1 MTIDN
6 RRVGYR
12 DIGETNAP
20 AIIMIHGFPFNKSMW
35 NEQMEALRD
44 GCRIVAYD
52 VRGHGESDAGDEE
65 FSIELFVQDLLA
77 LMDALNIRRA
87 MLCGFSMGG
96 YIALNA
102 VINYPDRFNA
112 LVLSDT
118 SCMADT
124 PEGRENRLKAIESLR
139 ENGLKAYADGSIE
152 KLFAPESLRT
162 KREEIAAVKE
172 MILSTP
178 EQTIV
183 KTLHALRERGE
194 TCSRLAE
201 ISVPVLILVGKEDA
215 ITPPSAA
222 ELMHEEIRG
231 SRLCVIKH
239 AGHLSSMEEPD
250 TFLNELKRFI
260 AAVC

>member
-1 MTIDN
+1 MTIN
-6 RRVGYR
+6 NHTVGYR
-12 DIGETNAP
+12 DIGEVNAP

-35 NEQMEALRD
+35 NEQMEALREE
-44 GCRIVAYD
+44 CRVVAYD
-52 VRGHGESDAGDEE
+52 VRGHGESDAGDEP

-77 LMDALNIRRA
+77 LMDALKIRRA

-102 VINYPDRFNA
+102 IVNYPDRFNA

-118 SCMADT
+118 HCMADT
-124 PEGRENRLKAIESLR
+124 PESKENRLKAIESLR
-139 ENGLKAYADGSIE
+139 ENGIEAYADGSIE

-178 EQTIV
+178 ERTVV

-194 TCSRLAE
+194 TCSRLPE
-201 ISVPVLILVGKEDA
+201 ISVPVLILVGEKDA

-222 ELMHEEIRG
+222 ELMHEKIES
-231 SRLCVIKH
+231 SRLCVIEH
-239 AGHLSSMEEPD
+239 AGHLSCMENPAA
-250 TFLNELKRFI
+250 FINELKRFV
-260 AAVC
+260 AAVY